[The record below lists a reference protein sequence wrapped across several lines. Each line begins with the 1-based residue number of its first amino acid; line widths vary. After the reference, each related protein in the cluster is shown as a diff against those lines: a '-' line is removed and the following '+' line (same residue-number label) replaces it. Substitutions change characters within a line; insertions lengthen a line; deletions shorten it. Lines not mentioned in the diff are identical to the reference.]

1 MKVVRNDADGYGLG
15 ELAMLKH
22 LTALKLEY
30 ITPLYYEVHDA
41 SDIYMFM
48 VSRHHGTRQAHS

>member
-1 MKVVRNDADGYGLG
+1 
-15 ELAMLKH
+15 MLKH

-48 VSRHHGTRQAHS
+48 VSIHHGTRQAHS